1 MEQGNILGE
10 EFKQY
15 VFNQIDVRQ
24 SIHGAGGQS
33 SPLNRDPKYLNYLNN
48 RNAWVKMASGV
59 SLVDKIDGEKLPEK
73 LTGLSRLQSIS
84 KDLGDSSSNIIF
96 KKYNTTGLAKNF
108 VLFNTLSNLNFKK
121 GNQEFSNYT
130 FRSGIQKSQESWLDV
145 DSSYGFGGTTMGFQ
159 PTPGIIDVSIDCVN
173 RGSIRKATVT
183 LKAYN
188 RYQFSIIEMLYLRLG
203 YTMML
208 EWGWDKYAIEEGGNY
223 IIKDTETT
231 IIEDLWFKNIGYTQ
245 TNMIEAIEIYRE
257 KHNGNY
263 DGFFGKVNN
272 FTWNFNPDGS
282 YDITINLITVGD
294 VVESLKVNV
303 DAPIQSSQKITAKQ
317 KEIKDVGIT
326 EGSIFNAAGGDVLSQ
341 YLLSIIL
348 NRTNSDVK
356 VLKFSER
363 IKDNSKEF
371 STPPELDYF
380 ITLGDFL
387 KKIEELVIPTQ
398 KTSESVKE
406 KVIKIETDRN
416 TNYISCFYNQ
426 IPFDPK
432 VCIFSTLW
440 GESFINKYSY
450 LSNPLPLSKLDSI
463 TYKFMESKEGFVAGR
478 LMNIYMNIDFL
489 LKKIN
494 SNLDE
499 KGDLSLYK
507 LVESICSGLND
518 ALGNVNNL
526 EPVIKDDKTL
536 VIIDQ
541 NPISNINKFIDQ
553 PKDTKSS
560 TTEIK
565 PLLEV
570 YGYNKGKSNFLKDI
584 KFQTKIDNSLAS
596 TISISSTAGGSSTK
610 NYDATAFSKW
620 SVGLKDRFSPPQ
632 EEPDTKNLTATGVNL
647 TEYLKTAENWAIDNT
662 EDSWRAFIPNV
673 WTIPSD
679 STYLTETLRYSQ
691 QYYTKETA
699 IRSWLKKVE
708 DKKRLEDKKT
718 KNKDELEKLVNGTY
732 AIVLHDIFGRYI
744 KIDDYEGETITFNGG
759 ISKYQSL
766 FTDDDLVKKL
776 KSSFKAYSNVL
787 SNNQFDTNQQAS
799 GNIGFIP
806 MSFDITLEGLS
817 GIKIYNK
824 LNIDTRFLPPNYGD
838 ALDFIITKVNHK
850 ISGNNW
856 DTVLGTIST
865 SNLKDNISGET
876 FIGTNPT
883 AVRDEVYY
891 QPSPPS
897 DYKTII
903 QGWDTPGSFENVAIA
918 QPKIS
923 KTFRLNGYIKKDI
936 LPIINSPD
944 YKKNYTKGHRM
955 LALVYAVKEGYTLD
969 SASYK
974 TKNPG
979 NIGNTDSGARNNQ
992 NTLKDGMKLLMDYF
1006 SGKANGTERGW
1017 EFGYKKI
1024 PPFFSKEIQNN
1035 PQNYRRP
1042 SGYLPGYEGNYYG
1055 EIGYFVKRYAT
1066 FARVNNNGISGI
1078 ATLFKINNYPSEIN
1092 GNTKLSDLIK
1102 YNPSTEIIF

>member
-145 DSSYGFGGTTMGFQ
+145 DSSYGFGGTAMGFQ

-398 KTSESVKE
+398 KTSENVKE

-440 GESFINKYSY
+440 GESFIGKYSY
-450 LSNPLPLSKLDSI
+450 LSNPLPLSKLDSL
-463 TYKFMESKEGFVAGR
+463 TYKFMESKEGFVAGK

-541 NPISNINKFIDQ
+541 NPISNINKFI
-553 PKDTKSS
+553 
-560 TTEIK
+560 
-565 PLLEV
+565 
-570 YGYNKGKSNFLKDI
+570 G
-584 KFQTKIDNSLAS
+584 
-596 TISISSTAGGSSTK
+596 
-610 NYDATAFSKW
+610 
-620 SVGLKDRFSPPQ
+620 
-632 EEPDTKNLTATGVNL
+632 
-647 TEYLKTAENWAIDNT
+647 
-662 EDSWRAFIPNV
+662 
-673 WTIPSD
+673 
-679 STYLTETLRYSQ
+679 
-691 QYYTKETA
+691 
-699 IRSWLKKVE
+699 
-708 DKKRLEDKKT
+708 
-718 KNKDELEKLVNGTY
+718 
-732 AIVLHDIFGRYI
+732 
-744 KIDDYEGETITFNGG
+744 
-759 ISKYQSL
+759 
-766 FTDDDLVKKL
+766 
-776 KSSFKAYSNVL
+776 
-787 SNNQFDTNQQAS
+787 
-799 GNIGFIP
+799 
-806 MSFDITLEGLS
+806 
-817 GIKIYNK
+817 
-824 LNIDTRFLPPNYGD
+824 
-838 ALDFIITKVNHK
+838 
-850 ISGNNW
+850 
-856 DTVLGTIST
+856 
-865 SNLKDNISGET
+865 
-876 FIGTNPT
+876 PT
-883 AVRDEVYY
+883 
-891 QPSPPS
+891 
-897 DYKTII
+897 
-903 QGWDTPGSFENVAIA
+903 
-918 QPKIS
+918 
-923 KTFRLNGYIKKDI
+923 
-936 LPIINSPD
+936 
-944 YKKNYTKGHRM
+944 
-955 LALVYAVKEGYTLD
+955 
-969 SASYK
+969 
-974 TKNPG
+974 
-979 NIGNTDSGARNNQ
+979 
-992 NTLKDGMKLLMDYF
+992 
-1006 SGKANGTERGW
+1006 
-1017 EFGYKKI
+1017 
-1024 PPFFSKEIQNN
+1024 
-1035 PQNYRRP
+1035 
-1042 SGYLPGYEGNYYG
+1042 
-1055 EIGYFVKRYAT
+1055 
-1066 FARVNNNGISGI
+1066 
-1078 ATLFKINNYPSEIN
+1078 
-1092 GNTKLSDLIK
+1092 
-1102 YNPSTEIIF
+1102 